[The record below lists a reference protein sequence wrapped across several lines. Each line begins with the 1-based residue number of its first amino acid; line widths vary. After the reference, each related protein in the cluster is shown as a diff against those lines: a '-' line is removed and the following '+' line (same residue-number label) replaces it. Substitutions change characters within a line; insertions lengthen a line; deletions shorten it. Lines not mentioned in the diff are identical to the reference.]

1 MNKKAIILALSI
13 IMLTGCGKKKEDT
26 HSTKSNK
33 TSVES
38 SEKVKDDNKSNTNK
52 DKENKEAKKIDD
64 DSFVNPRNIG
74 KTIGND
80 QLDYEIKKAGVK
92 ENEYTTGP
100 FKVKITGVSAG
111 IMTPKSEEMK
121 SFLQDKENTQVI
133 ILFATVENTEDK
145 KANLYLNQSL
155 ITTDTQEQLE
165 PDLLLSEGSG
175 EFLSAVKQDMT
186 MVYYPQ
192 TDVEKTKEIVLHVE
206 APSDENFETIGDE
219 LKITITFNDQG
230 NLNLLNKY

>member
-13 IMLTGCGKKKEDT
+13 IMLTGCGKKTEDT
-26 HSTKSNK
+26 NSTKSNK
-33 TSVES
+33 SSVES

-52 DKENKEAKKIDD
+52 EKENKEAEKIDD
-64 DSFVNPRNIG
+64 DSFVNTKNIG

-111 IMTPKSEEMK
+111 TMTPKTEEMK
-121 SFLQDKENTQVI
+121 SFLQDKEDTQVI

-206 APSDENFETIGDE
+206 APSDENFEAIGDE
-219 LKITITFNDQG
+219 LNITITFNDKG
-230 NLNLLNKY
+230 EFESIK

>member
-13 IMLTGCGKKKEDT
+13 IMLTGCGKKTEDT
-26 HSTKSNK
+26 NSTKSNK
-33 TSVES
+33 SSVES

-52 DKENKEAKKIDD
+52 EKENKEAEKIDD
-64 DSFVNPRNIG
+64 DSFVNTKNIG

-111 IMTPKSEEMK
+111 TMTPKTEEMK

-186 MVYYPQ
+186 MVYYPK
-192 TDVEKTKEIVLHVE
+192 TDVERTKEIVLHVE

-219 LKITITFNDQG
+219 LNITITFNDKG
-230 NLNLLNKY
+230 EFESIK

>member
-38 SEKVKDDNKSNTNK
+38 SEKIKDDNNSNTNK
-52 DKENKEAKKIDD
+52 EKENKEAEKIDD
-64 DSFVNPRNIG
+64 DSFVNPKNIG

-111 IMTPKSEEMK
+111 TMTPKTEEMK

-133 ILFATVENTEDK
+133 ILFASVENTEDK

-186 MVYYPQ
+186 MVYYPK

-219 LKITITFNDQG
+219 LNITITFNDKG
-230 NLNLLNKY
+230 EFESIK

>member
-1 MNKKAIILALSI
+1 MGEKAIILALSI

-133 ILFATVENTEDK
+133 ILFASVENTEDK

-192 TDVEKTKEIVLHVE
+192 TDVERTKEIVLHVE

-219 LKITITFNDQG
+219 LKITITFNDKG
-230 NLNLLNKY
+230 EFESIK

>member
-13 IMLTGCGKKKEDT
+13 IMLTGCGKKTEDT
-26 HSTKSNK
+26 NSTKSNK

-52 DKENKEAKKIDD
+52 EKENKEAEKIDD
-64 DSFVNPRNIG
+64 DSFVNPKNIG

-121 SFLQDKENTQVI
+121 SFLQDRENTQVI

-219 LKITITFNDQG
+219 LNITITFNDKG
-230 NLNLLNKY
+230 EFESIK

>member
-52 DKENKEAKKIDD
+52 DKENKESKKIYD
-64 DSFVNPRNIG
+64 DSFVNPKNIG

-111 IMTPKSEEMK
+111 TMTPKAEEMK

-133 ILFATVENTEDK
+133 ILFASVENTEDK

-186 MVYYPQ
+186 MVYYPK

-219 LKITITFNDQG
+219 LNITITFNDKG
-230 NLNLLNKY
+230 EFESIK

>member
-26 HSTKSNK
+26 NSTKSNK

-133 ILFATVENTEDK
+133 ILFASVENTEDK

-155 ITTDTQEQLE
+155 ITTDTQEQL
-165 PDLLLSEGSG
+165 
-175 EFLSAVKQDMT
+175 
-186 MVYYPQ
+186 
-192 TDVEKTKEIVLHVE
+192 
-206 APSDENFETIGDE
+206 
-219 LKITITFNDQG
+219 
-230 NLNLLNKY
+230 

>member
-38 SEKVKDDNKSNTNK
+38 SERVKDDNKSNTNK
-52 DKENKEAKKIDD
+52 EKENKEAEKIDD
-64 DSFVNPRNIG
+64 DSFVNPKNIG
-74 KTIGND
+74 KTIAND

-133 ILFATVENTEDK
+133 ILYASVENTEDK
-145 KANLYLNQSL
+145 KSNLYLNQSL

-175 EFLSAVKQDMT
+175 EFLSAVKQDLT

-192 TDVEKTKEIVLHVE
+192 IDVEKTKEIVLHVE

-219 LKITITFNDQG
+219 LNITITFNDKG
-230 NLNLLNKY
+230 EFESIK

>member
-26 HSTKSNK
+26 NSTKSNK

-52 DKENKEAKKIDD
+52 EKENKEAEKIDD
-64 DSFVNPRNIG
+64 DGFVNPKNIG

-121 SFLQDKENTQVI
+121 SFLQDRENTQVI

-145 KANLYLNQSL
+145 K
-155 ITTDTQEQLE
+155 
-165 PDLLLSEGSG
+165 G
-175 EFLSAVKQDMT
+175 
-186 MVYYPQ
+186 
-192 TDVEKTKEIVLHVE
+192 
-206 APSDENFETIGDE
+206 
-219 LKITITFNDQG
+219 
-230 NLNLLNKY
+230 

>member
-13 IMLTGCGKKKEDT
+13 IMLTGCGEKKEYT
-26 HSTKSNK
+26 NSTKSNK
-33 TSVES
+33 TSIES

-52 DKENKEAKKIDD
+52 EKENKDAEKIDD
-64 DSFVNPRNIG
+64 DSFVNPKNIG
-74 KTIGND
+74 KTIAND

-111 IMTPKSEEMK
+111 TMTPKTEEMK

-133 ILFATVENTEDK
+133 ILFASVENTEDK

-206 APSDENFETIGDE
+206 SPSDENFETIGDE
-219 LKITITFNDQG
+219 LNITITFNDKG
-230 NLNLLNKY
+230 EFESIK

>member
-38 SEKVKDDNKSNTNK
+38 SERVKDDNKSNTNK
-52 DKENKEAKKIDD
+52 EKENKEAEKIDD
-64 DSFVNPRNIG
+64 DSFVNPKNIG
-74 KTIGND
+74 KTIGNN

-111 IMTPKSEEMK
+111 TMTPKTEEMK

-133 ILFATVENTEDK
+133 ILFASVENTEDK

-186 MVYYPQ
+186 MVYYPK

-206 APSDENFETIGDE
+206 SPSDENFETIGDE
-219 LKITITFNDQG
+219 LNITITFNDKG
-230 NLNLLNKY
+230 EFESIK